1 MITIQG
7 QYATARVM
15 IDEIDADTRRQIYH
29 ILAAPVS
36 EGSTIAIMPDT
47 HAGNNCVVGFT
58 QQLNSAGAVSPNMLG
73 VDIGCTVSL
82 FPLGAPGEI
91 DFAALDAYIRSNVAV
106 GVGEY
111 RATLPLRS
119 IRNRFKDT
127 VQLIEDAERLLA
139 EDGEKGRGISP
150 LTQLGSLGGGNHFIS
165 LNQSRNSG
173 VVYLG
178 VHCGSRNFGLRV
190 NKLYQ
195 HLAVE
200 YRAQQGYG
208 GTPEM
213 AYLDRACGAHYE
225 HYLTCVHACQQFAR
239 LNHLIIR
246 EAVARYFAEVHKLPV
261 LKDTEGPAMVSM
273 HNYLDLEGMV
283 LRKGAIRAA
292 AGEPVVIPF
301 NMRDGIGIGT
311 GLGNAE
317 WNNSAPH
324 GAGRILTR
332 SEARA
337 CIDPAAA
344 AADMA
349 AHGVFTT
356 SLDYAIDEAPD
367 AYKPMELIRS
377 AIAPAV
383 DMHEVLP
390 EIYNLKGR

>member
-7 QYATARVM
+7 QYASARVM

-36 EGSTIAIMPDT
+36 AGSHIAIMPDT

-58 QQLNSAGAVSPNMLG
+58 QRLNAAGAVSPNMLG

-82 FPLGAPGEI
+82 LPLGEVGGI
-91 DFAALDAYIRSNVAV
+91 DFPALDSYIRANVAV

-139 EDGEKGRGISP
+139 EDGERGRGISP

-165 LNQSRNSG
+165 LNRSQQSG

-195 HLAVE
+195 HLAAE

-213 AYLDRACGAHYE
+213 AYLDRNSPYYE

-246 EAVARYFAEVHKLPV
+246 EAVARYFADMHKLPV
-261 LKDTEGPAMVSM
+261 LKDVDGPAMVSM
-273 HNYLDLEGMV
+273 HNYLDLQGMV

-292 AGEPVVIPF
+292 EGEPVVIPF

-311 GLGNAE
+311 GRGNEE
-317 WNNSAPH
+317 WNHSAPH
-324 GAGRILTR
+324 GAGRLLTR
-332 SEARA
+332 AEARA
-337 CIDPAAA
+337 CIDRAAA
-344 AADMA
+344 EKDMA
-349 AHGVFTT
+349 DHGVFTT
-356 SLDYAIDEAPD
+356 SLAYAIDEAPD
-367 AYKPMELIRS
+367 AYKPMHLIRS

-383 DMHEVLP
+383 DLHEVLP

>member
-1 MITIQG
+1 MMTIQG
-7 QYATARVM
+7 QYAEARVM
-15 IDEIDADTRRQIYH
+15 IDEIDTDTRRQIYH

-36 EGSTIAIMPDT
+36 QGSSIAIMPDT
-47 HAGNNCVVGFT
+47 HAGSNCVVGFT
-58 QQLNSAGAVSPNMLG
+58 QRLNAAGAVSPNMLG

-82 FPLGAPGEI
+82 FPLGEVDDINFP
-91 DFAALDAYIRSNVAV
+91 ALDSWIRANVAV

-111 RATLPLRS
+111 RASLPLRS
-119 IRNRFKDT
+119 IRNRFRDT
-127 VQLIEDAERLLA
+127 VQLIEEGERLL
-139 EDGEKGRGISP
+139 ESDGEARRGISP
-150 LTQLGSLGGGNHFIS
+150 LAQLGSLGGGNHFIS
-165 LNQSRNSG
+165 LNRSRLTG
-173 VVYLG
+173 CVYLG

-195 HLAVE
+195 RHAVE
-200 YRAQQGYG
+200 YRARQGYG

-213 AYLDRACGAHYE
+213 AYLDRQSPYYE

-239 LNHLIIR
+239 LNHFLIR
-246 EAVARYFAEVHKLPV
+246 EAVARYFAEAHRMPV
-261 LKDTEGPAMVSM
+261 LKDLEGAALVSM
-273 HNYLDLEGMV
+273 HNYLDLDGMV
-283 LRKGAIRAA
+283 LRKGAIRAT

-301 NMRDGIGIGT
+301 NMRDGIGIGI
-311 GLGNAE
+311 GLGNEE
-317 WNNSAPH
+317 WNCSAPH

-332 SEARA
+332 AEARA

-356 SLDYAIDEAPD
+356 SLGYAIDEAPD
-367 AYKPMELIRS
+367 AYKPMQLIRA

-383 DMHEVLP
+383 EMSEVLP